1 MARAHASRLGQI
13 KIYVGKCFRLFAT
26 EKQWKNFIST
36 FIIVVLIALV
46 TGEDMF
52 KTMDATKKGAFAIV
66 CAGIWVGLF
75 NSIQSICKERDII
88 KREHRSGVHISSY
101 LIAHVIYEFVLS
113 AAEALIVLLV
123 TLVRNFSHLPEEG
136 GVFTFFGLDL
146 YLVLLVI
153 IFASD
158 MMALLVSSGVKTEQM
173 AMTIMPFILII
184 QLLMSGMVF
193 ELSGITDIISNF
205 TISRWGLDA
214 ICVVSNVES
223 MSWFVD
229 DNLKST
235 PGNLAGLLAKILL
248 FAIIYIVI
256 AIILLERVDSDER

>member
-1 MARAHASRLGQI
+1 MARSHISRMGQI
-13 KIYVGKCFRLFAT
+13 KIYVGKCFRLFVT
-26 EKQWKNFIST
+26 ERQWKNFIST
-36 FIIVVLIALV
+36 FIIVMLIALV

-52 KTMDATKKGAFAIV
+52 QTMEATKKGAFAIV

-101 LIAHVIYEFVLS
+101 LLAHVIYEFVLS
-113 AAEALIVLLV
+113 AAEALIILGV
-123 TLVRNFSHLPEEG
+123 TLIRNISHLPEEA

-146 YLVLLVI
+146 YLVLFIV

-193 ELSGITDIISNF
+193 ELKGIPDVISNF

-214 ICVVSNVES
+214 ICVVSNVEN
-223 MSWFVD
+223 MSWFAD
-229 DNLKST
+229 ESLKST
-235 PGNLAGLLAKILL
+235 PGNLAQLLGKLIFFALL
-248 FAIIYIVI
+248 YIVI
-256 AIILLERVDSDER
+256 AILLLERVDSDER